1 MKQKTRMILKRVLPL
16 ILAVAMVL
24 GVFSGLLATVVG
36 AADKDVNENVRP
48 GYVELRDL
56 YLVEDEGDRDAA
68 SNPKYGNSYYAR
80 LELRITQKGREAG
93 IKVDGDNPNFKV
105 TADNDYAYFESKNS
119 KDDFKFYETTNA
131 KDDRHVFYL
140 GVRPHEGNRTFR
152 AMVKYEDDSY
162 DILSRNLTE
171 LPYSSS
177 YDDDDDSG
185 SGTRRTSTNSS
196 DEDDK
201 EVAEDTMTPKILIT
215 DYEAPDSVQYGEEF
229 KVTIKFMNNSKKKA
243 IENKSMTITPPEA
256 VSIVNGTN
264 KRHYITIPQRQSTTE
279 TFHFKASKDL
289 KLESIPIAVKFDGQ
303 YKVDGKYSG
312 VVASEETIYV
322 SSIPKPEEEDEEK
335 QGRISR
341 FEILNITPPDSLF
354 PNEDGYL
361 TVKVI
366 NKDLVSDAANVQLTI
381 SGNALVNN
389 GATEYHGALAHSS
402 QAQIEIPVQIAQSG
416 TFTCEAIVTY
426 EDRDGKNEDGTDRV
440 RINDVKKEF
449 TVTVQEQPEEPS
461 MDDFPPDV
469 TVGGE
474 MDGMQQ
480 GLSPLMIALIAVG
493 GVIILIVVILVVR
506 RVRKKKSGDDDEDI

>member
-36 AADKDVNENVRP
+36 AANKENNNEQP
-48 GYVELRDL
+48 GYIEISNL
-56 YLVEDEGDRDAA
+56 YLAKDKEDLDRVDSPAY
-68 SNPKYGNSYYAR
+68 NNSYYVR
-80 LELRITQKGREAG
+80 LELRITQKGHEAG
-93 IKVDGDNPNFKV
+93 IKVENKIPNFKV
-105 TADNDYAYFESKNS
+105 IADNDYQYFETTENT
-119 KDDFKFYETTNA
+119 DNFKFKETTNS
-131 KDDRHVFYL
+131 KENRHVFYL
-140 GVRPHEGNRTFR
+140 GVRPHGESRVF
-152 AMVKYEDDSY
+152 AILVKYGDDTF
-162 DILSRNLTE
+162 DRLTYTITD
-171 LPYSSS
+171 LPYPSS

-196 DEDDK
+196 DDDDK

-243 IENKSMTITPPEA
+243 IENMSMTITPPEG

-381 SGNALVNN
+381 SGNDLVNN

-402 QAQIEIPVQIAQSG
+402 QAEIEIPVQFAQSG